1 MATQAARLPV
11 FGPVDIAA
19 FAIDELADFRLRTGR
34 HAVVLRT
41 VGHRDRGGF
50 FRDPRCCTESF
61 AGACDVH
68 ELLSKRGDWSG
79 ARSDRG
85 GCRRCACI
93 YREGGAGAASC
104 VDRGGGLSHCPCRSL
119 RGAVHFPSAQRHHD
133 IRDEVRMSNRAE
145 AFEHWI
151 RTSFVQMNT
160 ELENL
165 YFAKADR
172 AQVIG
177 CGDPIKASLRDEGHT
192 HVVALLAEG
201 NTGEGFDSAYGVLGS
216 VGLYLGA
223 LRRHELTNPA
233 REERSPFPEASS
245 LALHVGASLG
255 MAPRFSTGH
264 LATHNRARAGVR
276 KSFTSLRDEFLFIDE
291 NTRGILSLQRAA
303 DALASIVHLGVS
315 SPVAD
320 IMFDAAKQALR
331 DVIRFNGRLMN
342 QLGVERVVYSVRPYY
357 KPYRVGRQE
366 YRGANAGD
374 FSGINEI
381 DLLLGLCR
389 ANDPYYAQLLVDKM
403 LFMIPADQARL
414 RDCMTRTSLLDEL
427 LALIDTHAQ
436 EEWFQRN
443 AAAYLEVCDLFG
455 QSAAQHHDDLV
466 KRFIAVPAA
475 ALEARDLEGITASG
489 PPLPVLLRSLEVLRD
504 LRLAADR
511 TDIASRHADLKRLRA
526 VVAGDRP
533 LAAA

>member
-1 MATQAARLPV
+1 MINKV
-11 FGPVDIAA
+11 
-19 FAIDELADFRLRTGR
+19 
-34 HAVVLRT
+34 
-41 VGHRDRGGF
+41 
-50 FRDPRCCTESF
+50 
-61 AGACDVH
+61 
-68 ELLSKRGDWSG
+68 
-79 ARSDRG
+79 
-85 GCRRCACI
+85 
-93 YREGGAGAASC
+93 
-104 VDRGGGLSHCPCRSL
+104 
-119 RGAVHFPSAQRHHD
+119 
-133 IRDEVRMSNRAE
+133 E
-145 AFEHWI
+145 AFEQWI

-165 YFAKADR
+165 YFAQANR

-177 CGDPIKASLRDEGHT
+177 CGESIKALLRDEGHT
-192 HVVALLAEG
+192 HVIALLAEG

-216 VGLYLGA
+216 VGLYMGA
-223 LRRHELTNPA
+223 LRRHELSNPA

-276 KSFTSLRDEFLFIDE
+276 KSFTSLPDEFLFIDE

-303 DALASIVHLGVS
+303 DALTSIVHLGVS

-320 IMFDAAKQALR
+320 VMFDAAKQALR
-331 DVIRFNGRLMN
+331 DVIRFNDRLFN
-342 QLGVERVVYSVRPYY
+342 QLDVERFFYSVRPYY

-403 LFMIPADQARL
+403 LFMLPSDQARL
-414 RDCMTRTSLLDEL
+414 RECMTRTSLLDEL
-427 LALIDTHAQ
+427 LVLADSHQHAD
-436 EEWFQRN
+436 WFQRN
-443 AAAYLEVCDLFG
+443 VRAYLEVCDLFG
-455 QSAAQHHDDLV
+455 EAAAQHHDGLV
-466 KRFIAVPAA
+466 KRFIEAPAA
-475 ALEARDLEGITASG
+475 NLNEQGLEGITASG

-511 TDIASRHADLKRLRA
+511 RDITTRHADVSRLRGA
-526 VVAGDRP
+526 LR
-533 LAAA
+533 

>member
-1 MATQAARLPV
+1 M
-11 FGPVDIAA
+11 G
-19 FAIDELADFRLRTGR
+19 
-34 HAVVLRT
+34 
-41 VGHRDRGGF
+41 
-50 FRDPRCCTESF
+50 
-61 AGACDVH
+61 
-68 ELLSKRGDWSG
+68 SK
-79 ARSDRG
+79 
-85 GCRRCACI
+85 
-93 YREGGAGAASC
+93 
-104 VDRGGGLSHCPCRSL
+104 
-119 RGAVHFPSAQRHHD
+119 
-133 IRDEVRMSNRAE
+133 AE

-165 YFAKADR
+165 YFAEADR

-216 VGLYLGA
+216 VGLYMGA
-223 LRRHELTNPA
+223 LRRHELTNPV

-276 KSFTSLRDEFLFIDE
+276 KSFTSLKDEFLFIDE

-303 DALASIVHLGVS
+303 DALTSIVHLGVT
-315 SPVAD
+315 SPAAD
-320 IMFDAAKQALR
+320 VMFDAASHALR
-331 DVIRFNGRLMN
+331 DVMRFNDRLMRE
-342 QLGVERVVYSVRPYY
+342 LDVERFFYSVRPYY

-403 LFMIPADQARL
+403 LFMLPSDQARL
-414 RDCMTRTSLLDEL
+414 RECMTRTSLLDEL
-427 LALIDTHAQ
+427 LALARQYPDA
-436 EEWFQRN
+436 EWFRRSVR
-443 AAAYLEVCDLFG
+443 AYLEVCDLFG
-455 QSAAQHHDDLV
+455 QAAAQHHDGLV
-466 KRFIAVPAA
+466 RRFIENPAA
-475 ALEARDLEGITASG
+475 NLGERALEGITASG
-489 PPLPVLLRSLEVLRD
+489 PPLPVLMRSLEMLRD

-511 TDIASRHADLKRLRA
+511 ADITTRHEDLRRLRNIVDA
-526 VVAGDRP
+526 
-533 LAAA
+533 